1 METKDNKGRPYDLEI
16 KAGQTFVLHDGKKV
30 LLRVKAAK
38 DIRYLTAWKAI
49 VGTDAE
55 IDGKVA
61 ELQLS

>member
-16 KAGQTFVLHDGKKV
+16 KAGQTFVLYDGKRI

-38 DIRYLTAWKAI
+38 DIRYLTAWKSI
-49 VGTDAE
+49 VGTEAE
-55 IDGKVA
+55 VDGKVA